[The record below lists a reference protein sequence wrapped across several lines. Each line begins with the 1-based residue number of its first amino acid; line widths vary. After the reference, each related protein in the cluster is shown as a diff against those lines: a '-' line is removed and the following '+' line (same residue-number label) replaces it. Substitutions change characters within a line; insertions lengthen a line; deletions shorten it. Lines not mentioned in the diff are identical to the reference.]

1 MTEPLVQRLAAVL
14 VGHSLSVGEG
24 DVVLLRGS
32 TVAAPLF
39 RELYR
44 GTLSAGGHP
53 ELQLDLDGREE
64 TLLELGS
71 DAQLDWVNPSVLEAV
86 ERVDCRAQVLAP
98 LNTRSLSS
106 VDPAHQTRRSHAAK
120 PIVDAVERR
129 AAAGELRS
137 VLTVYPTH
145 ALAQEAGMSLAD
157 FERFVAAAGLLDRA
171 DPIAEWGA
179 LERRA
184 IRLGEWLETV
194 GHLRVVG
201 DGTDLTLGVADRRW
215 APACGREN
223 FPDGEIYTA
232 PVEDAVDG
240 EITFELPT
248 LHGGRSFEGVRL
260 VFRHGEVVEAT
271 ARRGQQALDE
281 MLSVD
286 AGARRAGEFAFGLND
301 AIDRFTG
308 EPLFDEKIG
317 GTVHLAL
324 GSAYPECGGTNNSA
338 LHCDLVLDLRN
349 GGLVYADDELVYRDG
364 TFLDDRF

>member
-1 MTEPLVQRLAAVL
+1 MSALPFERLAAVL
-14 VGHSLSVGEG
+14 IGHSLAVRAG
-24 DVVLLRGS
+24 DVVLLRGT
-32 TVAAPLF
+32 TVAAPLL

-44 GTLSAGGHP
+44 GTLRAGGYP

-64 TLLELGS
+64 ALLELGEES
-71 DAQLDWVNPSVLEAV
+71 QLDWVSPSVLEAV

-106 VDPAHQTRRSHAAK
+106 VDPAHQARRSHATK
-120 PIVDAVERR
+120 PIIDAVERR

-137 VLTVYPTH
+137 VVTVFPTE
-145 ALAQEAGMSLAD
+145 ALAQEASMSLAD
-157 FERFVAAAGLLDRA
+157 YQRFVAAAGLLDRD
-171 DPIAEWGA
+171 DPVAEWGA

-184 IRLGEWLETV
+184 AQLGAWLDSV
-194 GHLRVVG
+194 QVLRVVG
-201 DGTDLTLGVADRRW
+201 SGTDLTLGVEGRRW
-215 APACGREN
+215 VPACGRQN

-232 PVEDAVDG
+232 PLEEAVDG
-240 EITFELPT
+240 EIAFELPT
-248 LHGGRSFEGVRL
+248 LHGGRSLEGVRL
-260 VFRHGEVVEAT
+260 VFRGGEVIEAT
-271 ARRGQQALDE
+271 ARRGQDALDE
-281 MLSVD
+281 MLSLD

-324 GSAYPECGGTNNSA
+324 GSAYSECGGTNDSA
-338 LHCDLVLDLRN
+338 LHCDLVLDLRE

-364 TFLDDRF
+364 TFLDGRF